1 MHNLPQLIGNGL
13 VITGILILALTLLPL
28 WKLLRQLPSG
38 HVCTQWRLL
47 AALVLF
53 FIVGYVFY
61 AIVNWNSS
69 QNAVDLMVPAIFYF
83 GAIFVFMVCS
93 LSLHTARDI
102 VRICTLQEENITDPL
117 MGIFNRRYLE
127 RRLKEEGLRAK
138 RYNQP
143 LSILL
148 LDIDNF
154 KQVNDTYGHQ
164 RGDFVLEKLGQLML
178 DSMRESD
185 LVARYGGDEILVIL
199 PNTQDTEAF
208 HFAERLRQ
216 KVEKY
221 SFLMPENGGERQV
234 INITVSIGV
243 AGFNQLTM
251 DCHSFV
257 ETVDKALY
265 QAKGSGRNK
274 VSTSDDMFDLA
285 A

>member
-13 VITGILILALTLLPL
+13 VLTGILVLAVTLIPL
-28 WKLLRQLPSG
+28 WKLLKQLPSG
-38 HVCTQWRLL
+38 QVYTQWRLL

-53 FIVGYVFY
+53 FIAGYILY
-61 AIVNWNSS
+61 AALNWNSS
-69 QNAVDLMVPAIFYF
+69 VRAVDLMVPAIFYF
-83 GAIFVFMVCS
+83 GAIFVLMVSS
-93 LSLHTARDI
+93 LSLNTARDI

-154 KQVNDTYGHQ
+154 KEVNDTYGHQ
-164 RGDFVLEKLGQLML
+164 GGDFVLEKLGQVML
-178 DSMRESD
+178 DSIRESD
-185 LVARYGGDEILVIL
+185 MVARYGGDEILVIL
-199 PNTQDTEAF
+199 PNTSDAEAF

-216 KVEKY
+216 TVEKY
-221 SFLMPENGGERQV
+221 NFLLPENRGERKA

-243 AGFNQLTM
+243 TGFNQFTM
-251 DCHSFV
+251 DCQSFV
-257 ETVDKALY
+257 ENVDKALY
-265 QAKGSGRNK
+265 QAKDGGRNM
-274 VSTSDDMFDLA
+274 VSASDDMFDLA